1 MRTKEEI
8 LQNQKHGFNSGQKES
23 ALNAMQEYADEFACS
38 FAEWKEEEKI
48 ELSFR
53 TSRKGCIYVYKDM
66 AYTTIELL
74 EIYKQQIN
82 GKV

>member
-1 MRTKEEI
+1 MRAPIQIFKKNGIHYYENDENEI
-8 LQNQKHGFNSGQKES
+8 EI
-23 ALNAMQEYADEFACS
+23 AMQQYADEFACG